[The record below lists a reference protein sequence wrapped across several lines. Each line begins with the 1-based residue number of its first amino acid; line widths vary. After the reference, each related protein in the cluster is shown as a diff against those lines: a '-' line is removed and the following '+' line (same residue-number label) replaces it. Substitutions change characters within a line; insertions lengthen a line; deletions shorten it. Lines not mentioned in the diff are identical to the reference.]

1 MHTQQ
6 QQKRIALITGAS
18 SGMGAEFARQIAALS
33 EIDELWLIARREDRL
48 ASLGSTLEKPARC
61 LPLDLSDI
69 SAADTLAAALEEA
82 NADVRLF
89 VHAAGF
95 GKYGSYE
102 DLTREEVNGMIDV
115 NLRSTVHMTYA
126 VLPHM
131 QKGGRII
138 LLGSA
143 SAFQPL
149 PYFNM
154 YASTKA
160 FVVHFSRALNVEV
173 KPRGISVTAVCPGF
187 VRTEFFS
194 VAQQTKNPNACTNFS
209 PMYEPADVIRKAL
222 RDSARGKDMSVLGF
236 TTNIRR
242 LGAKLLP
249 TSWSIATWL
258 KMK

>member
-1 MHTQQ
+1 MKKH
-6 QQKRIALITGAS
+6 IAVITGAS

-33 EIDELWLIARREDRL
+33 EVEELWLIARRADRL
-48 ASLGSTLEKPARC
+48 EALGKELQKPVRC
-61 LPLDLSDI
+61 LPLDLN
-69 SAADTLAAALEEA
+69 SADAPDTLAAKLSEE

-95 GKYGSYE
+95 GKYGSYL
-102 DLTREEVNGMIDV
+102 DLTREEVDGMIDV
-115 NLRSTVHMTYA
+115 NLRSTVHTTYA
-126 VLPHM
+126 VLPFM
-131 QKGGRII
+131 SRGGRVI

-160 FVVHFSRALNVEV
+160 FVVHFSRALHVEL
-173 KPRGISVTAVCPGF
+173 KDRGISVTAVCPGF

-194 VAQQTKNPNACTNFS
+194 VAKQTKNPDACNNFS
-209 PMYEPADVIRKAL
+209 PMYEPEDVIKKAL
-222 RDSARGKDMSVLGF
+222 HDSARGKDLSVLGF

-242 LGAKLLP
+242 IGAKLLP
-249 TSWSIATWL
+249 TSWSVATWL
-258 KMK
+258 KIK

>member
-1 MHTQQ
+1 MK
-6 QQKRIALITGAS
+6 KRIAIITGAS
-18 SGMGAEFARQIAALS
+18 SGMGAEFARQIAALP
-33 EIDELWLIARREDRL
+33 EIDALWLIARRADRL
-48 ASLGSTLEKPARC
+48 EALGNELSKPVRC
-61 LPLDLSDI
+61 LPLDLADQRS
-69 SAADTLAAALEEA
+69 ADTLAAMLSETEA
-82 NADVRLF
+82 EVKLF

-95 GKYGSYE
+95 GKYGSYL

-115 NLRSTVHMTYA
+115 NLGSTVHVTYA
-126 VLPHM
+126 VLPYM
-131 QKGGRII
+131 QKGGRVI

-160 FVVHFSRALNVEV
+160 FVVHFSRALNVEL
-173 KPRGISVTAVCPGF
+173 KSRGISVTAVCPGF

-194 VAQQTKNPNACTNFS
+194 VAQQTKNPDACTNFS
-209 PMYEPADVIRKAL
+209 PMYEPEDVIRKAL

-258 KMK
+258 KIK